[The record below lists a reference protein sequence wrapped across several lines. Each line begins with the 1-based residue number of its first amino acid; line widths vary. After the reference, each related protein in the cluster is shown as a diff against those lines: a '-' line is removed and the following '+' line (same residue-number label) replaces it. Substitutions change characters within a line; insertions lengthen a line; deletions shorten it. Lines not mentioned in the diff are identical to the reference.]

1 MITDQ
6 GIKSTIKVQN
16 ASEHG
21 NGMVG
26 FEVGLW
32 KFLLP
37 SNFSFMV
44 DQRVRNISILEKNHK
59 KIEKRLI

>member
-6 GIKSTIKVQN
+6 GIKSTINVQN

-26 FEVGLW
+26 FEVGPLKFW
-32 KFLLP
+32 LPSKFLI
-37 SNFSFMV
+37 MV
-44 DQRVRNISILEKNHK
+44 DQRK
-59 KIEKRLI
+59 KTSVFWRKIIKK

>member
-1 MITDQ
+1 
-6 GIKSTIKVQN
+6 
-16 ASEHG
+16 
-21 NGMVG
+21 MVG

-44 DQRVRNISILEKNHK
+44 DQRVRNNSILEKNHK